1 MQRLEACNDI
11 LRRIGSLVVPALDT
25 GGTSLHAQSERQLDD
40 VDLRIQSLGWSWNR
54 RGLTLSPD
62 ATGQIPVTAVPASR
76 GDLLEIDT
84 RAGSA
89 SDGIEVVVSNGLLA
103 RLPEMSR
110 IFTSDLEVTV
120 IERIPFEEVPVMFA
134 TWMVAEAAFDT
145 NRRYMQDA
153 GRDQALA
160 MEKMQARVNAM
171 RQALRLAD
179 VNVLATPDI
188 QSVHGRR
195 RLPNWSVYQ

>member
-1 MQRLEACNDI
+1 M
-11 LRRIGSLVVPALDT
+11 
-25 GGTSLHAQSERQLDD
+25 
-40 VDLRIQSLGWSWNR
+40 
-54 RGLTLSPD
+54 
-62 ATGQIPVTAVPASR
+62 TAVHASR

-160 MEKMQARVNAM
+160 MEKMQA
-171 RQALRLAD
+171 
-179 VNVLATPDI
+179 
-188 QSVHGRR
+188 
-195 RLPNWSVYQ
+195 